1 MCKPT
6 LEHEIN
12 ETSFFN
18 VQNDKIFSEKASMAN
33 SNSFIEY
40 LLQ

>member
-6 LEHEIN
+6 LELEMN
-12 ETSFFN
+12 ETSFFKI
-18 VQNDKIFSEKASMAN
+18 QDDKIFSEKASMAN